1 MQSRPTLL
9 CFLTL
14 VVLVARM
21 GLVGS
26 AFADGHEAQRSV
38 HGQAEFMQYCSPCH
52 GADGKGGGPV
62 AASLKVPPPDLTNL
76 AERYGSP
83 LSRAK
88 LAEFIDGRRRV
99 GAHGPGDMPVWGEK
113 FFGDV
118 PNRVPETERRTKVD
132 VVVRYLM
139 SIQEE
144 K

>member
-1 MQSRPTLL
+1 MECRPT
-9 CFLTL
+9 FLVL
-14 VVLVARM
+14 RALVALVAPM
-21 GLVGS
+21 GLAGS
-26 AFADGHEAQRSV
+26 ALADGHEPKRAV

-62 AASLKVPPPDLTNL
+62 AASLKVPPPDLTRL
-76 AERYGSP
+76 AERHGSP

-99 GAHGPGDMPVWGEK
+99 GPHGPGDMPVWGEK
-113 FFGDV
+113 FYGDV

-144 K
+144 E